1 MKRSLIA
8 LVLAVALMVPV
19 AASAQDW
26 VMDWNSHGSSVGIL
40 FGPFSEGWS
49 ISGSSPTT
57 LTPSPFGMPVDF
69 SKPAYEMTF
78 TWQGRIYGGPVSE
91 QSNFQSP
98 VWSAPVPCA
107 GIFSSSCTITGAV
120 GGAFGSFAFTDPNH
134 FALDVFVGSA
144 HSHTELSGIGTRIA
158 GGGGGGVATAAE
170 PTVLLL
176 SGVGL
181 VAAAIL
187 RRA

>member
-1 MKRSLIA
+1 MKGALIA
-8 LVLAVALMVPV
+8 LILVIALTIPV

-26 VMDWNSHGSSVGIL
+26 VMDWTSAGQSIGAISSS
-40 FGPFSEGWS
+40 PWS

-57 LTPSPFGMPVDF
+57 LTPLPFGMPSDF
-69 SKPAYEMTF
+69 SKPAYEMSF
-78 TWQGRIYGGPVSE
+78 TWEGRTYGGPVSE

-98 VWSAPVPCA
+98 VWRAPVPCS
-107 GIFSSSCTITGAV
+107 GIFASNCTISGSV
-120 GGAFGSFAFTDPNH
+120 GGAFGSFAFTDSSH
-134 FALDVFVGSA
+134 FALDVLVGTP
-144 HSHTELSGIGTRIA
+144 HSYTELRGTGTLVG

-181 VAAAIL
+181 VGAAVL
-187 RRA
+187 RRSRRS